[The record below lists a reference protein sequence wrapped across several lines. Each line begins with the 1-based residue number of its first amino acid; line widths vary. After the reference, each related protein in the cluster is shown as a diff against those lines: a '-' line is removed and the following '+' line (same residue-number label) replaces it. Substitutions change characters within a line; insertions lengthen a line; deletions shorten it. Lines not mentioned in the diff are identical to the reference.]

1 MPALPLCAAL
11 VLLAAPATPSAATQT
26 TRDQAKFSASERAA
40 AARITFRGNGGEVQ
54 LSPVNGVQSDLRI
67 NPDAHVDLSRV
78 ADAELVFVGYGIVAP
93 EYGWDDYKDVDV
105 HGKIVVLINF
115 NPPFAGEGVRLWY
128 GRWDYKYLTAAAHGA
143 VGALLIHTTPSAG
156 YPWQVVT
163 SSNTG
168 TRIDLPAGNEKRMQF
183 QGWVSEDAARR
194 LAGLNGLDLDKLRR

>member
-40 AARITFRGNGGEVQ
+40 AARISPASMSGPIRFLSDDLLEGRKPGSVGADLAVKYLAAELESAGYLPGVPASGDNPASFLQPVPLITLTGHPPAQITFRGNGGEVQ

-78 ADAELVFVGYGIVAP
+78 ADADLVFVGYGIVAP

-105 HGKIVVLINF
+105 HGKIVVLI
-115 NPPFAGEGVRLWY
+115 
-128 GRWDYKYLTAAAHGA
+128 
-143 VGALLIHTTPSAG
+143 
-156 YPWQVVT
+156 
-163 SSNTG
+163 
-168 TRIDLPAGNEKRMQF
+168 
-183 QGWVSEDAARR
+183 
-194 LAGLNGLDLDKLRR
+194 